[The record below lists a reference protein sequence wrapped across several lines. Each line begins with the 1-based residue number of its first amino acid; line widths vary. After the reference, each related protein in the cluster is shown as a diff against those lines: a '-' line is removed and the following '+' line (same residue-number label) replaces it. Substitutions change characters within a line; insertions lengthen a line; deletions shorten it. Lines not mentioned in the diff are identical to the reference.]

1 MSQTKGTR
9 PQWHRQQSRHFS
21 ESFKQDKVKEIECKL
36 TTVNQVS
43 RQHGV
48 SRTAVYKWLDK
59 YSVNNGRKARLI
71 VEPMSDSSKIDA
83 LQARIREL
91 ERIIG
96 QKQIELEF
104 KDKMI
109 DLAEEQ
115 YQVDIKKKLGSKLSD
130 GLSPDKTN
138 TVGQ

>member
-1 MSQTKGTR
+1 
-9 PQWHRQQSRHFS
+9 
-21 ESFKQDKVKEIECKL
+21 
-36 TTVNQVS
+36 
-43 RQHGV
+43 
-48 SRTAVYKWLDK
+48 
-59 YSVNNGRKARLI
+59 
-71 VEPMSDSSKIDA
+71 MSDSSKIDA